1 MAERWRDIGGPVGL
15 FPTGERNAITDVP
28 GVLVGHAQA
37 ASGEAT
43 GVTVVVPPEL
53 PTRAG
58 VDTTNGVGELTAK
71 LEIDEYGLMVTP
83 VWLCG
88 THAVGT
94 VYDGAVLP
102 PAAAQEDGDPGRGG
116 VRRLR
121 PGRLAH
127 RDRRRRERGARKRR
141 GRTSPRARSAPAPG

>member
-28 GVLVGHAQA
+28 GVRVGHSQA

-58 VDTTNGVGELTAK
+58 VDTTNGVGELTARWVRFARARQPDVQDD
-71 LEIDEYGLMVTP
+71 L
-83 VWLCG
+83 VWEPECG
-88 THAVGT
+88 QARRE
-94 VYDGAVLP
+94 VLP
-102 PAAAQEDGDPGRGG
+102 GWADLVYCELGTRGQQP
-116 VRRLR
+116 VHSRW
-121 PGRLAH
+121 
-127 RDRRRRERGARKRR
+127 
-141 GRTSPRARSAPAPG
+141 